1 MKKVEV
7 YFLINLG
14 AILSLF
20 AIEGELAVYMSRQ
33 DDILKNV
40 AQDKLNDLV
49 EISNVESN
57 YDDPDYYR
65 LFFDV
70 EGQYEKGSIE
80 FEPSFTTTIVELD
93 DGEAK
98 IDEEFDWQL
107 DSVMVEPYDFEGNN
121 NRYVA
126 KVKLSS
132 VEETYLTQPYNVD
145 LGVKFVPDID
155 SATYNQWS
163 DAFGDYQVT
172 DKLIKIIDSEVSREG
187 SFSMNRVF
195 DTPVTLIYMD
205 GQQSEFFVM
214 FDKEKYTVLR
224 GLNWVIPFSVGGIN
238 SEADFNLELVSG
250 KDFVGEI
257 TSGFPDMPRM
267 YAKGVGTGN
276 GGTIEVLGLR
286 KRDKKSSI
294 TAAKVIVV
302 DPQYSKAPEAKEIYI
317 GEEHVFDSR
326 VKDVDRDRISV
337 EVTGSAV
344 NRKKFDS
351 YQAKLKPKSRG
362 KVKFQTYV
370 DGNPVENLAHEVKV
384 RKVPPPK
391 LEFKRLGKSTN
402 NMMLTVTTYG
412 NKNGKKAVVPLSG
425 IYGKLDI
432 EQAEKKIGNRRVI
445 KYSFEMDEPQF
456 GATTE
461 IRIKVVDKYKAE
473 TISDN
478 EFEYYD

>member
-40 AQDKLNDLV
+40 AQDKLQDLV
-49 EISNVESN
+49 KVSNVESN
-57 YDDPDYYR
+57 YDDPDYYQ

-70 EGQYEKGSIE
+70 EGQYEKGTIE
-80 FEPSFTTTIVELD
+80 FTPSLTTAILEVEGD
-93 DGEAK
+93 DVK
-98 IDEEFDWQL
+98 VDEEYIAEL
-107 DSVMVEPYDFEGNN
+107 DSVFVEPYSYENA

-132 VEETYLTQPYNVD
+132 VDENYLNQPYDVN
-145 LGVKFVPDID
+145 LGVRFVPEID
-155 SATYNQWS
+155 SLTYNRWTT
-163 DAFGDYQVT
+163 AFGDYSVT
-172 DKLIKIIDSEVSREG
+172 DKLLKIIDSEVSREG
-187 SFSMNRVF
+187 SFSMYRKF
-195 DTPVTLIYMD
+195 DTPITLIYMD
-205 GQQSEFFVM
+205 GQQSEFFIL

-224 GLNWVIPFSVGGIN
+224 GLNWEIPFSVGGVN
-238 SEADFNLELVSG
+238 SDADFSIEISGGEDLVEELVTGLPRAYVSG
-250 KDFVGEI
+250 RG
-257 TSGFPDMPRM
+257 TSSGS
-267 YAKGVGTGN
+267 
-276 GGTIEVLGLR
+276 IEVVGLR

-294 TAAKVIVV
+294 TTASIVVV
-302 DPQYSKAPEAKEIYI
+302 DPQYSTINDDKEIYI
-317 GEEHVFDSR
+317 GEDYVFDSR

-337 EVTGSAV
+337 KVSGSAV
-344 NRKKFDS
+344 NTKTFDS

-362 KVKFQTYV
+362 KVKFETFV
-370 DGNPVENLAHEVKV
+370 DGNPVKGLFHEVKV

-391 LEFKRLGKSTN
+391 MEFKRMGKGTN
-402 NMMLTVTTYG
+402 NMLLTVTTYG

-425 IYGKLDI
+425 IYGKLEE
-432 EQAEKKIGNRRVI
+432 EQPEKRVGNRRVV

-456 GATTE
+456 GETTE
-461 IRIKVVDKYKAE
+461 IRIKVVDKYKKE
-473 TISDN
+473 SVSDN

>member
-40 AQDKLNDLV
+40 AQDKLQDLV
-49 EISNVESN
+49 KVSNVESN
-57 YDDPDYYR
+57 YDDPDYYQ

-70 EGQYEKGSIE
+70 EGQYEKGTIE
-80 FEPSFTTTIVELD
+80 FTPSLTTAILEVEGD
-93 DGEAK
+93 DVK
-98 IDEEFDWQL
+98 VDEEYIAEL
-107 DSVMVEPYDFEGNN
+107 DSVFVEPYSYENA

-132 VEETYLTQPYNVD
+132 VDESYLNQPYDVN
-145 LGVKFVPDID
+145 LGVRFVPEID
-155 SATYNQWS
+155 SLTYNRWTT
-163 DAFGDYQVT
+163 AFGDYSVT
-172 DKLIKIIDSEVSREG
+172 DKLLKIIDSEVSREG
-187 SFSMNRVF
+187 SFSMYRKF
-195 DTPVTLIYMD
+195 DTPITLIYMD
-205 GQQSEFFVM
+205 GQQSEFFIL

-224 GLNWVIPFSVGGIN
+224 GLNWEIPFSVGGVN
-238 SEADFNLELVSG
+238 SDADFSIEISGGEDLVEELVTGLPRAYVSG
-250 KDFVGEI
+250 RG
-257 TSGFPDMPRM
+257 TSSGS
-267 YAKGVGTGN
+267 
-276 GGTIEVLGLR
+276 IEVVGLR

-294 TAAKVIVV
+294 TTANIVVV
-302 DPQYSKAPEAKEIYI
+302 DPQYSTINDDKEIYI
-317 GEEHVFDSR
+317 GEDYVFDSR

-337 EVTGSAV
+337 KVSGSAV
-344 NRKKFDS
+344 NTKTFDS

-362 KVKFQTYV
+362 KVKFETFV
-370 DGNPVENLAHEVKV
+370 DGNPVKGLFHEVKV

-391 LEFKRLGKSTN
+391 MEFKRMGKGTN
-402 NMMLTVTTYG
+402 NMLLTVTTYG

-425 IYGKLDI
+425 IYGKLEE
-432 EQAEKKIGNRRVI
+432 EQPEKRVGNRKVV

-456 GATTE
+456 GETTE
-461 IRIKVVDKYKAE
+461 IRIKVVDKYKKE
-473 TISDN
+473 SVSDN

>member
-40 AQDKLNDLV
+40 AQDKLQDLV
-49 EISNVESN
+49 KVSNVESN
-57 YDDPDYYR
+57 YDDPDYYQ

-70 EGQYEKGSIE
+70 EGQYEKGTIE
-80 FEPSFTTTIVELD
+80 FTPSLTTAILEVEGD
-93 DGEAK
+93 DVK
-98 IDEEFDWQL
+98 VDEEYIAEL
-107 DSVMVEPYDFEGNN
+107 DSVFVEPYSYENA

-132 VEETYLTQPYNVD
+132 VDENYLNQPYDVN
-145 LGVKFVPDID
+145 LGVRFVPEID
-155 SATYNQWS
+155 SLTYNRWTT
-163 DAFGDYQVT
+163 AFGDYSVT
-172 DKLIKIIDSEVSREG
+172 DKLLKIIDSEVSREG
-187 SFSMNRVF
+187 SFSMYRKF
-195 DTPVTLIYMD
+195 DTPITLIYMD
-205 GQQSEFFVM
+205 GQQSEFFIL

-224 GLNWVIPFSVGGIN
+224 GLNWEIPFSVGGVN
-238 SEADFNLELVSG
+238 SDADFSIEISGGEDLVEELVTGLPRAYVSG
-250 KDFVGEI
+250 RG
-257 TSGFPDMPRM
+257 TSSGS
-267 YAKGVGTGN
+267 
-276 GGTIEVLGLR
+276 IEVVGLR

-294 TAAKVIVV
+294 TTASIVVV
-302 DPQYSKAPEAKEIYI
+302 DPQYSTINDDKEIYI
-317 GEEHVFDSR
+317 GEDYVFDSR

-337 EVTGSAV
+337 KVSGSAV
-344 NRKKFDS
+344 NTKTFDS

-362 KVKFQTYV
+362 KVKFETFV
-370 DGNPVENLAHEVKV
+370 DGNPVKGLFHEVKV

-391 LEFKRLGKSTN
+391 MEFKRMGKGTN
-402 NMMLTVTTYG
+402 NLLLTVTTYG

-425 IYGKLDI
+425 IYGKLEE
-432 EQAEKKIGNRRVI
+432 EQPEKRVGNRRVV

-456 GATTE
+456 GETTE
-461 IRIKVVDKYKAE
+461 IRIKVVDKYKKE
-473 TISDN
+473 SVSDN